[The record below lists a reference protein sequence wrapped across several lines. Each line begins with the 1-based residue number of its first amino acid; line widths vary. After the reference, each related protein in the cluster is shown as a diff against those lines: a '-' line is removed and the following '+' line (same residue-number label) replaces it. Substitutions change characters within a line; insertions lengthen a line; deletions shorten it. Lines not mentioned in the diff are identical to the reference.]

1 MSIKNKLAFL
11 LLAFFLIGINN
22 NSIFAQDSEK
32 SLTELS
38 AKFNSQNSSKSLIAT
53 ITFDK
58 DGEATPLINGEIGF
72 YSTLGKEPVLLGKS
86 KTNGTGKAIL
96 ELNSDINNL
105 KNDTGLMA
113 FKAVYEGNDKTEASE
128 FEFVGMDVIIEL
140 DYQLVDSV
148 KTIMGTAYALN
159 KKGEKVNLSG
169 FEIAFFTPSLF
180 GMLSIGAG
188 YLEDGACTLNFPKKL
203 PGDSA
208 GNIEVYAKIIDNEI
222 YGNIAY
228 SKVCNWAKKH
238 AKFIPQHRKLWTSD
252 PPLWMIITLFILI
265 FGVWSHYM
273 FIFYKMWKIH
283 KAGKQ

>member
-1 MSIKNKLAFL
+1 MSIKNNIAFL
-11 LLAFFLIGINN
+11 LLAFFLIGINMK
-22 NSIFAQDSEK
+22 STFAQDSEK
-32 SLTELS
+32 SMTELS
-38 AKFNSQNSSKSLIAT
+38 AKFNNQNTAKSLIAS

-72 YSTLGKEPVLLGKS
+72 YSTIGKEPILLGKV
-86 KTNGTGKAIL
+86 KTNGAGKAMF
-96 ELNSDINNL
+96 ELPSDINNL
-105 KNDTGLMA
+105 KNDTGLMS
-113 FKAVYEGNDKTEASE
+113 FKALYDGDETYEATEV
-128 FEFVGMDVIIEL
+128 EFVGMDVVIEL
-140 DYQLVDSV
+140 DFQLVDSV
-148 KTIMGTAYALN
+148 KTIMGTAYVLSKN
-159 KKGEKVNLSG
+159 GEKINLSG
-169 FEIAFFTPSLF
+169 FEIAFYTPSLF

-203 PGDSA
+203 PGDSV

-265 FGVWSHYM
+265 FGVWSHYS
-273 FIFYKMWKIH
+273 FIFYKMWRIH
-283 KAGKQ
+283 KDGK